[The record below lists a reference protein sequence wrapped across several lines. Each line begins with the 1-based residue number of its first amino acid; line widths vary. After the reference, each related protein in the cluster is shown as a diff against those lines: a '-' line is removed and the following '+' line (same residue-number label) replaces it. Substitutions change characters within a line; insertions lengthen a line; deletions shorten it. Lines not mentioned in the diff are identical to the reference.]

1 MSKQRQKS
9 TQPNSIDPAFLRR
22 EDAAAYLNVSTRTIS
37 EWQKRRI
44 IPHVRMGK
52 KCVLFKR
59 ADLDAA
65 MNRFTVAA
73 VGMNGGAK

>member
-1 MSKQRQKS
+1 MSKQRQRAS
-9 TQPNSIDPAFLRR
+9 QTNSIAPGFLRR
-22 EDAAAYLNVSTRTIS
+22 EDAAAYLNVSVRTVS
-37 EWQKRRI
+37 EWQRRRI
-44 IPHVRMGK
+44 IPYVRMGK

-73 VGMNGGAK
+73 VGMKGGA